1 MAGADTA
8 RRPGRQRRR
17 DLHRA
22 HCRRR
27 GLICR
32 CFRPRVAVMREAS
45 EAAHRALVGHI
56 EELSRAG
63 IASCDPQGQLSRS
76 TADAIVQVLVE
87 ALYDVLVAD
96 GRGQL
101 SDDDRAYIREMT
113 RRLTR
118 DRLPKPSKRFSVSDR
133 VVCLVGGERGWA
145 AGTVQAL
152 DQDGIFPY
160 VVKLD
165 PPDVRLVS
173 VPTDTPEQ
181 A

>member
-1 MAGADTA
+1 
-8 RRPGRQRRR
+8 
-17 DLHRA
+17 
-22 HCRRR
+22 
-27 GLICR
+27 
-32 CFRPRVAVMREAS
+32 MREAS

-118 DRLPKPSKRFSVSDR
+118 ERLPKPSKRFSVSDR

-145 AGTVQAL
+145 AGTVQSL

-165 PPDVRLVS
+165 PPDARLVS

-181 A
+181 AWPSRA

>member
-1 MAGADTA
+1 MLRSG
-8 RRPGRQRRR
+8 QY
-17 DLHRA
+17 
-22 HCRRR
+22 
-27 GLICR
+27 
-32 CFRPRVAVMREAS
+32 
-45 EAAHRALVGHI
+45 RALPFR
-56 EELSRAG
+56 ELVPGDIIRLKIGNVVPA
-63 IASCDPQGQLSRS
+63 DVQLLDGDYLLLDQSALTGESLPVDRGMG
-76 TADAIVQVLVE
+76 E
-87 ALYDVLVAD
+87 ALYEVLVAD

>member
-1 MAGADTA
+1 
-8 RRPGRQRRR
+8 
-17 DLHRA
+17 
-22 HCRRR
+22 
-27 GLICR
+27 
-32 CFRPRVAVMREAS
+32 MREAS

-145 AGTVQAL
+145 AGTVQSL

-165 PPDVRLVS
+165 PPDARLVS

-181 A
+181 MRAEVCFGQRAGAAHFSRMCLPKAPQP